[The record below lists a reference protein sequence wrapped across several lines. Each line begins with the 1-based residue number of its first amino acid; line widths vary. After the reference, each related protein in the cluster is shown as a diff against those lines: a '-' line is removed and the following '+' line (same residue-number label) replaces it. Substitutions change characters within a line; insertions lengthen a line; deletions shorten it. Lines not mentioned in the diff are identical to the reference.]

1 MIILDLSIKSNCS
14 LSKMAHDF
22 NGEVLSFSVSQFS
35 KGMNSIIAFVTLKE
49 KNQETLM
56 KSWKKRYED
65 FSYLNWDKIGE
76 KSILFNGLKEGHGIV
91 NTLIEYKGALIT
103 PTIAGDG
110 YERFLILIKNKKDID
125 YIIKDISRNNNVI
138 DFNYND
144 VNMKS
149 LLSWISKMIIEAS
162 NINNREYEI
171 LSKAYNYGYF
181 SWPKEINLEELSLK
195 LGVSQPTIIY
205 HIRNAINKILSNIL
219 SDF

>member
-56 KSWKKRYED
+56 KSWKKRYGD

-91 NTLIEYKGALIT
+91 KTLIEYKGALIT

-125 YIIKDISRNNNVI
+125 YIIKDISRNNN
-138 DFNYND
+138 
-144 VNMKS
+144 
-149 LLSWISKMIIEAS
+149 
-162 NINNREYEI
+162 
-171 LSKAYNYGYF
+171 AYNYGYF

-219 SDF
+219 SDS

>member
-1 MIILDLSIKSNCS
+1 
-14 LSKMAHDF
+14 MAHDF